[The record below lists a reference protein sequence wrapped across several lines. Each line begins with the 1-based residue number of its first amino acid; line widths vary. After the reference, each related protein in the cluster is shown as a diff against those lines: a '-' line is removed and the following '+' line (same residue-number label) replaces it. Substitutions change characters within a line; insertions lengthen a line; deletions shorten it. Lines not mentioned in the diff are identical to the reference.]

1 MFFPVKKKQIFERIQ
16 TSHHAAG
23 SIFSMLSS
31 FMSCGSWWK
40 HFYARRHFIRLEN
53 CSGRK
58 SSTFWSRSESF
69 ECWQIQLAF
78 KSVKRFEN
86 TREVINKIIFSFL
99 FLALIIDSFFFHS
112 AIVPLKKPKTLKW
125 LFSTAFCV
133 ASTWKL
139 LESSS
144 VGSAR
149 RHRCWLLLLRH
160 SFLSSSR
167 WKAEA
172 WCWQLANIL
181 RFSWKTSSL
190 IFGCFLGCWSQLGF
204 LFLLSTCFWSLELKK
219 WVFFVQKFH
228 NAIYLTPFIIFVDCL
243 IFFPFIQNIF

>member
-1 MFFPVKKKQIFERIQ
+1 MLREVFLVCCQVSWAAVLGGNIFMLVA
-16 TSHHAAG
+16 TSIA
-23 SIFSMLSS
+23 
-31 FMSCGSWWK
+31 WK
-40 HFYARRHFIRLEN
+40 N
-53 CSGRK
+53 CSSRK

-78 KSVKRFEN
+78 KSVKRFKN
-86 TREVINKIIFSFL
+86 TREVINKIISSFL

-149 RHRCWLLLLRH
+149 RHQCSSLLLRH
-160 SFLSSSR
+160 SFLLSSR

-190 IFGCFLGCWSQLGF
+190 TFGCFLGCWSLHGF
-204 LFLLSTCFWSLELKK
+204 WFLLSTFFWSLALRK
-219 WVFFVQKFH
+219 WVFLYKNFTMQ
-228 NAIYLTPFIIFVDCL
+228 FIWNLLSFLL
-243 IFFPFIQNIF
+243 IA